1 VTHGQ
6 SKDTFLRSLV
16 CNFDYEEAAYA
27 AGATRIG
34 GVDEVGAG
42 SWAHVV
48 TGGIVILP
56 RDCKLTEL
64 RDSKLISPK
73 KRIRIA
79 AEIKLCAIAWSVAH
93 VSSAEIDRSNV
104 LCAAE
109 MAMYEAIHGLD
120 VMPDHLL
127 IDAKSIDIP
136 ISQTSILHGD
146 AFSCSIA
153 AASIVAKVA
162 RDELMVE
169 IDAKYPE
176 YGFAAHKGY
185 GTAQHLAA
193 LQKYG
198 PTPLHRFSFAPVRD
212 LKRSHAD
219 VPPTCA
225 TEESQEHYATR

>member
-1 VTHGQ
+1 MAHGQ
-6 SKDTFLRSLV
+6 SKDSFLRSLV

-27 AGATRIG
+27 AGATRICG
-34 GVDEVGAG
+34 LDEVGAG
-42 SWAHVV
+42 SWCHVV
-48 TGGIVILP
+48 TGGAIILP
-56 RDCKLTEL
+56 RDCELKQL

-73 KRIRIA
+73 KRLKLA
-79 AEIKLCAIAWSVAH
+79 AEIKLCAVAWSIAH
-93 VSSAEIDRSNV
+93 VSNEEIDRSNI
-104 LCAAE
+104 LRAAE

-146 AFSCSIA
+146 ALSCSIA